1 MKYLLYLIAFV
12 VGVPTFAQDTL
23 FVRSLPVDSLVNNI
37 DTDGEFLY
45 LRLKSNVY
53 TWENSKLKFIE
64 KGKLKFSWV
73 KFDTERNVK
82 VITHNSII
90 GANKRASAENVGN
103 LTPGEYNFYT
113 TTALLGDYLYVCH
126 NGIVL
131 EYKINPHF
139 TRFHRG
145 NSIRHIYSEPGFRV
159 ISTYDGIFIDSIWNE
174 FGFIEMD
181 RELTKYSNGE
191 FIKIDSTYYLCQDN
205 LITYNKTTK
214 DLKTLI
220 NTEEAPRF
228 RKLVKYNNKDFALY
242 NTAFGEV
249 NLRTGERF
257 NHIIED
263 ELSDV
268 IEFKGKLY
276 VSTLNS
282 VLYELMEERVISK
295 HKLSAPINDLIIISG
310 ELAIGTSKG
319 LYALKDT
326 SIMEVIP
333 NAEIVQAIPFKD
345 KIVFINNTGLY
356 SYFDGRILPLI
367 ENVEFNKMA
376 LYQDEHYVY
385 AGSVNGLYVIEKSEL
400 DGMLKVQPSVITIR
414 NYSIYYY
421 LLISLLFLFAALTIL
436 IIRRRKKGNEPAY
449 PIQKKILLDSE
460 MIRNVV
466 LNNPQILSVEHLA
479 EHFKTS
485 VVQLNRH
492 LKKEELSGL
501 NLLKSIKKEIALEM
515 LKDGKS
521 LEEISKR
528 VGYSMRYV
536 KAKLLK
542 D

>member
-1 MKYLLYLIAFV
+1 MRHLLYLIVFMI
-12 VGVPTFAQDTL
+12 GGNTFAQDTL
-23 FVRSLPVDSLVNNI
+23 FVRSLPIDTLVHNI
-37 DTDGEFLY
+37 DSDGKFLY
-45 LRLKSNVY
+45 LRLNKNVY
-53 TWENSKLKFIE
+53 SWENTELKFIE
-64 KGKLKFSWV
+64 GGKFKYSWI
-73 KFDTERNVK
+73 KFDAERNVN
-82 VITHNSII
+82 VITHNNII
-90 GANKRASAENVGN
+90 SVNRETTAKKIGN
-103 LTPGEYNFYT
+103 LLPGEYNLYT
-113 TTALLGDYLYVCH
+113 TTALLGDYFYVCH

-139 TRFHRG
+139 KRFHRG

-295 HKLSAPINDLIIISG
+295 HKLSAPINDLTIISG

-326 SIMEVIP
+326 SILEVIP

-345 KIVFINNTGLY
+345 KIIFSNNSGLFG
-356 SYFDGRILPLI
+356 YFNGKVLPLI

-376 LYQDEHYVY
+376 LHQDEHYVY

-400 DGMLKVQPSVITIR
+400 DGILKIQPSVITTR

-421 LLISLLFLFAALTIL
+421 LLIPLLFFFAVLTLL
-436 IIRRRKKGNEPAY
+436 IVRRKKRKDNIYGY
-449 PIQKKILLDSE
+449 QKKVILDSE
-460 MIRNVV
+460 IIRNTVRE
-466 LNNPQILSVEHLA
+466 NPGILSVEHLA
-479 EHFKTS
+479 EHFNTS
-485 VVQLNRH
+485 AVQLNRY
-492 LKKEELSGL
+492 LKKEGL
-501 NLLKSIKKEIALEM
+501 N
-515 LKDGKS
+515 
-521 LEEISKR
+521 
-528 VGYSMRYV
+528 
-536 KAKLLK
+536 
-542 D
+542 